1 MEMKIKKTYTFAFWS
16 SFYITL
22 FTSVVFF
29 LSSYIFLDTL
39 IKLTSLLLYV
49 SIVFI
54 VTFLIIQYRLEKFI
68 FQRIKKIYDSVSILD
83 SSDFIKT
90 PITSDIDTL
99 SREVQKF
106 SENKQQQ
113 IKNLNLREN
122 YRREFL
128 GNISH
133 ELKTP
138 LFTVQGYLLT
148 LADGA
153 INDKKISFKYLERA
167 NKGVDRLIAIVKDL
181 DLISKLESTDLHLNM
196 QPFNVIELIQ
206 GVFDLLE
213 MKAKK
218 RNISLMH
225 TKQYEYPI
233 TAIGDVER
241 IEQVLIN
248 LLVNSIKYG
257 KIGGTT
263 LVNVEHIKNNKILVT
278 ITDNGEGIKKEHQER
293 LFERFYRVDQSRS
306 REQGG
311 SGLGLSIVKHIVEAH
326 NEQIFVESEFK
337 KGSEFSFTL
346 EKVEKI

>member
-1 MEMKIKKTYTFAFWS
+1 MKIKKTYTFAFWS
-16 SFYITL
+16 SFYITF
-22 FTSVVFF
+22 FTSIVLL
-29 LSSYIFLDTL
+29 LSSSFFLDTL
-39 IKLTSLLLYV
+39 IKLTILLLYV

-90 PITSDIDTL
+90 PITSDIDAL

-113 IKNLNLREN
+113 IKNLNLRES

-181 DLISKLESTDLHLNM
+181 DLISKLESTDFHLNM

-257 KIGGTT
+257 KVGGTT
-263 LVNVEHIKNNKILVT
+263 SVNVEHIKKNKILVT
-278 ITDNGEGIKKEHQER
+278 ITDNGEGIKKEHHVR

-346 EKVEKI
+346 EKAEKI